1 MLFGR
6 ALSYRRVKKVLPR
19 CHKGISVNLRIRT
32 AKERKHKSV
41 SNYVFK
47 RVSPNLE
54 TDLFVKYNNKVML
67 VKTSWEKGPL
77 VRQLNL
83 ECEFSLPY
91 SGSLYSSIQF
101 SLPL

>member
-6 ALSYRRVKKVLPR
+6 ALSYRRVKKALPR

-47 RVSPNLE
+47 RVSPNFTFLE
-54 TDLFVKYNNKVML
+54 TDLFVKYKNKVML
-67 VKTSWEKGPL
+67 VKTSLGEKPPSTT
-77 VRQLNL
+77 VESRK
-83 ECEFSLPY
+83 
-91 SGSLYSSIQF
+91 
-101 SLPL
+101 

>member
-1 MLFGR
+1 M
-6 ALSYRRVKKVLPR
+6 
-19 CHKGISVNLRIRT
+19 NLRIRT

-47 RVSPNLE
+47 RVSPNFTFLE
-54 TDLFVKYNNKVML
+54 TNLFVKYNNKVML